1 MGKKNTG
8 SNSRSKKG
16 NGNNGMLHPGN
27 KGDGTQLFH
36 AEQRHG
42 VTSSKIHWAYYTEA
56 IFGLQAPIF
65 MIADKKIEM
74 KIVKFGRKGRPEQKI
89 GRGAKGRSAVGFVWQ
104 RSAAA
109 SRL

>member
-27 KGDGTQLFH
+27 KGDGTQLFR

-42 VTSSKIHWAYYTEA
+42 TTSSKIHWAYYTEA
-56 IFGLQAPIF
+56 IFGLQVPIF
-65 MIADKKIEM
+65 MIAAKKQRRKLSNLAE
-74 KIVKFGRKGRPEQKI
+74 KAGQSGR
-89 GRGAKGRSAVGFVWQ
+89 
-104 RSAAA
+104 
-109 SRL
+109 

>member
-56 IFGLQAPIF
+56 ITGLQDAI
-65 MIADKKIEM
+65 MTIKQSKIAKKLYI
-74 KIVKFGRKGRPEQKI
+74 IT
-89 GRGAKGRSAVGFVWQ
+89 
-104 RSAAA
+104 
-109 SRL
+109 

>member
-27 KGDGTQLFH
+27 KGDGTQLFR

-42 VTSSKIHWAYYTEA
+42 ATSSKIHWAYYTEA
-56 IFGLQAPIF
+56 IFGLQVPIF
-65 MIADKKIEM
+65 MIAAKKQR
-74 KIVKFGRKGRPEQKI
+74 RKLSDLAEK
-89 GRGAKGRSAVGFVWQ
+89 AGRSG
-104 RSAAA
+104 R
-109 SRL
+109 

>member
-27 KGDGTQLFH
+27 KGDGTQLFR

-42 VTSSKIHWAYYTEA
+42 ATSSKIHWAYYTEA
-56 IFGLQAPIF
+56 IFGLQVPIF
-65 MIADKKIEM
+65 MIAAKKWRRKLSNLAE
-74 KIVKFGRKGRPEQKI
+74 KAGQSGR
-89 GRGAKGRSAVGFVWQ
+89 
-104 RSAAA
+104 
-109 SRL
+109 